1 MIKFNK
7 NLEGN
12 KQSDQENGGSCA
24 KLSNLFN
31 PKARNIFL
39 SFIIFLCLT
48 SCQSLESDP
57 VHSEPKILKD
67 IPYGKDIRNTMNVY
81 LPPQDKNSPVIFMV
95 HGGAWWTGDKAYK
108 SVVENKVNRWVT
120 RGFIFISANYRL
132 LPKADPLQQ
141 AADVARALAVAQNN
155 APHWGG
161 DASKFVLMGH
171 SAGSH
176 LVAVLSASPS
186 IALDLGA
193 KPWLGS
199 VLIDSGALDVVKI
212 MKRAHFRL
220 YDNAFGSDI
229 AYWKSV
235 SPFHLLKTAQS
246 PFLAIC
252 STKREDDPCSQATE
266 FVKKASSLG
275 MRANVLKVN
284 MSHRDT
290 NIQLGKD
297 LDYTEAVEL
306 FLATLDKS
314 IKQLLT
320 KS

>member
-1 MIKFNK
+1 M
-7 NLEGN
+7 
-12 KQSDQENGGSCA
+12 
-24 KLSNLFN
+24 NLFN

-39 SFIIFLCLT
+39 SFIIFLYLT
-48 SCQSLESDP
+48 SCQSLASDP
-57 VHSEPKILKD
+57 VHSVPKILKD
-67 IPYGKDIRNTMNVY
+67 IPYGKDIRNTMDVY
-81 LPPQDKNSPVIFMV
+81 LPSQAKNSPIIFMV

-108 SVVENKVNRWVT
+108 SVVENKVSRWVA

-141 AADVARALAVAQNN
+141 ASDVARALAVAQNN
-155 APHWGG
+155 AHHWGG

-193 KPWLGS
+193 RPWLGT

-212 MKRAHFRL
+212 MERKHFHL
-220 YDNAFGSDI
+220 YDNAFGSDV

-252 STKREDDPCSQATE
+252 STKRKNDSCSQATE

-290 NIQLGKD
+290 NIQLGKN

-314 IKQLLT
+314 IKQML
-320 KS
+320 KKP